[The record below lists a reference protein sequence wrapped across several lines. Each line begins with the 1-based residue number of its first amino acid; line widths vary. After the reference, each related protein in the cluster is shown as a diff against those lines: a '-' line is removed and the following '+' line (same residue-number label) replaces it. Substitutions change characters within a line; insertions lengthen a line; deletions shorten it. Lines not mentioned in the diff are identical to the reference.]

1 VTPAAGLVDF
11 RQLDLLAG
19 ADTAVHRVDARAKV
33 FTTVVFIACA
43 MSFDRYAVVALLPF
57 FAFPIALAT
66 AARLPTAFLLRKIAM
81 VLPVAVVIGLP
92 NVWLDTSPL
101 LHFGDL
107 QVSGGWVS
115 LLSIM
120 LRSLVAASASVVLV
134 AVTGFPAISG
144 ALQRMGMPR
153 VLAVQLLLL
162 YRYLVVLGEEA
173 TRMTMAHR
181 QRAAGN
187 RLSMRLF
194 ATLVGRLLLRTW
206 DRGERIYLAMCA
218 RGFDGEFH
226 GGASSRLGAADIAFA
241 AAWCALFV
249 LFRIEAPASW
259 IGETTLRV
267 LG

>member
-115 LLSIM
+115 LLS
-120 LRSLVAASASVVLV
+120 SVVLV